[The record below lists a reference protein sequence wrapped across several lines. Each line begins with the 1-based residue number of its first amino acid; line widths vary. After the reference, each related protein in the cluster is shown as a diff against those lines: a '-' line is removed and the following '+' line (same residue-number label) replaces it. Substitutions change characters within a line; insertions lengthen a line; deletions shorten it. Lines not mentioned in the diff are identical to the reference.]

1 MSFFNIFRK
10 KKQQPS
16 EKPASADTDD
26 QEESPIERLW
36 RKKEEGGSFPWLDN
50 VNHFGSDG
58 FESAAEREA
67 ALKAVFPRPP
77 FGGFRSEDGS
87 APTVE
92 SAVAMDAAGTV
103 GGCQPPAR
111 NPYSPAANA
120 AAVHAGRVSNGTNGM
135 NINPLRMYG
144 INDRVLRH
152 YQNRCFITWNS
163 CAMLACHELISRA
176 CCIPAEDA
184 IAHGYKLVCVSPEH
198 EQGEKHDTSE
208 DEFLKQLHSAAD
220 KDGLNDLCVKLAS
233 KTKIFGVA
241 IAIPRMVCTD
251 DQGNETGEIFDYSE
265 EYSPDKVT
273 PNSFRGISVVEPQ
286 WLTYEFDAESSIDPT
301 SPNFYVPTWIVKPD
315 GTRIHRSWVIR
326 CINAEVPDILKP
338 TYYFGGIPLTQMM
351 YERVWCADKIANEAP
366 LLAMTKRLLIADGNM
381 EQMIAQ
387 PQKAN
392 IFFKAINYFRD
403 NWSVFV
409 KKPSAQVQ
417 QIDTSLSDLT
427 PLTMSQYQLA
437 AAIAQIPV
445 TKLMKNVPTGLQSTG
460 QYEWDDYAQL
470 LNGIQQNWLKPLLER
485 YYELY
490 CRSHYWHEGEQ
501 RDDIQLAVEFNP
513 IDLPKVSEKTQ
524 QGSQQASMVGGLI
537 NAGVVTVGEARA
549 ILRKTEN
556 TFFDP
561 IGPEV
566 PKLLQKIEDAKDP
579 EKQAQMQQQMQ
590 GGKPGM
596 PGSAPGQPSPED
608 MANQQNDNVFQQAL
622 AKINAAEQG
631 GGAGGAE
638 GAEGAP
644 GAEGGENAQGGGSD
658 IFRKALSQIKE
669 AEAKN
674 GQGGEVQPGGAEG
687 GGEQPPTAEGQPPP
701 QGAKGKPAPAQPPA
715 AAPATEG
722 KGEAD
727 DGK

>member
-1 MSFFNIFRK
+1 MSFFNLFRK
-10 KKQQPS
+10 RKSAEPQQS
-16 EKPASADTDD
+16 VANDQDGDD
-26 QEESPIERLW
+26 ESPIESMKR
-36 RKKEEGGSFPWLDN
+36 RM
-50 VNHFGSDG
+50 
-58 FESAAEREA
+58 AETGIPYWSGVGPFAQDSEFATEADREKA
-67 ALKAVFPRPP
+67 MKAVFPRPP
-77 FGGFRSEDGS
+77 FGGFRGADGS
-87 APTVE
+87 APSVD
-92 SAVAMDAAGTV
+92 SAIAMDAAGT
-103 GGCQPPAR
+103 GCGCQPPQR
-111 NPYSPAANA
+111 NPYSPAENA
-120 AAVHAGRVSNGTNGM
+120 AAVHAGYVSNGTNGM

-163 CAMLACHELISRA
+163 CALLACHELISRA

-184 IAHGYKLVCVSPEH
+184 IAHGYKLVCVSPDH
-198 EQGEKHDTSE
+198 EKGEKHDTSE
-208 DEFLKQLHSAAD
+208 DDFLKQLHSAAD

-241 IAIPRMVCTD
+241 MAIPRMVCTD
-251 DQGNETGEIFDYSE
+251 EQGEETGERFDYSE

-273 PNSFRGISVVEPQ
+273 PNSFRGVSVVEPQ
-286 WLTYEFDAESSIDPT
+286 WLTYEFDAESSMDPT
-301 SPNFYVPTWIVKPD
+301 SPHFYVPTWIVKPD

-524 QGSQQASMVGGLI
+524 QGSSQASMVGSLI

-556 TFFDP
+556 SFFDP

-566 PKLLQKIEDAKDP
+566 PELLKKLEEAKDP

-590 GGKPGM
+590 GGGM
-596 PGSAPGQPSPED
+596 PGGAAPGQSSPED
-608 MANQQNDNVFQQAL
+608 IANQQNDNVFQQAL
-622 AKINAAEQG
+622 AKINAAENG
-631 GGAGGAE
+631 GGV
-638 GAEGAP
+638 
-644 GAEGGENAQGGGSD
+644 EGGETPSQSPDGSASPDSSGEKAVGDQPQTGGSD
-658 IFRKALSQIKE
+658 VFRKALAQIKE
-669 AEAKN
+669 AE
-674 GQGGEVQPGGAEG
+674 GGAVREANQQG
-687 GGEQPPTAEGQPPP
+687 GGEE
-701 QGAKGKPAPAQPPA
+701 KG
-715 AAPATEG
+715 
-722 KGEAD
+722 GEQ
-727 DGK
+727 